1 MSEVHAAGK
10 FKGRIISTEF
20 EQDGQEPDGLVL
32 VFTVKLDDGDIVR
45 CAHRTHGP
53 YSHICK
59 SIVTALDLPWPK
71 GVLEIGTT
79 VGREVPVRIKWKE
92 GRDGQ
97 TFVNAYL
104 DLGGGGNAPAD
115 KELAAKLVAKMS
127 GEVDDSDIPF

>member
-32 VFTVKLDDGDIVR
+32 VFTVKLDDGEIVT
-45 CAHRTHGP
+45 CKHRTHGKF
-53 YSHICK
+53 SHICK
-59 SIVTALDLPWPK
+59 NIITALDLSWPK
-71 GVLEIGTT
+71 GVLEIDSL
-79 VGREVPVRIKWKE
+79 VGREVPVSLKHK
-92 GRDGQ
+92 DGKSGNV
-97 TFVNAYL
+97 FVNAYL